1 MEKKKIALVV
11 DRDNWAFA
19 NIAGIIKKYISKYEF
34 KIIPIDY
41 LDNMIGRVYLEAEDC
56 DYIHFF
62 WRGNIISSNNYEIN
76 DYIYNY
82 GFSPDNF
89 KKKFMNKPVSTAV
102 YDHLYLD
109 DELDITKDIFG
120 LCKNYYVS
128 SKMLFDIYNRLDI
141 KFQPKCVITD
151 GVDLK
156 CFYPIN
162 IERFNNIKNRTIK
175 IGWVGN
181 SEWSADKEDFKGVNT
196 ILKPAIKEL
205 QNEGYNIEAFFADRK
220 ERMIPHDK
228 MVEYYSKIDVLV
240 CSSKIEG
247 TPNPVLEAMACGV
260 PIISTYVGIV
270 PQALGL
276 KQKKYILKARNK
288 ESMKKLI
295 VQFIDNID
303 SIKELSDENLKQIKS
318 WDWQKVVKKF
328 EKFFDEVFNE
338 YYKK

>member
-11 DRDNWAFA
+11 DKDNWAFA
-19 NIAGIIKKYISKYEF
+19 NIARTIKKYITKYDF

-62 WRGNIISSNNYEIN
+62 WRGDIISSNNWEMN

-82 GFSPDNF
+82 GFSTSDF
-89 KKKFMNKPVSTAV
+89 KRKFMNKPISTAV

-109 DELDITKDIFG
+109 DELEITKEIFS

-128 SKMLFDIYNRLDI
+128 SKILFDIYSKLDI
-141 KFQPKCVITD
+141 KYKPKSIITD
-151 GVDLK
+151 GVDLSV
-156 CFYPIN
+156 FYPIN
-162 IERFNNIKNRTIK
+162 LDRFNNIKSRTIK

-181 SEWSADKEDFKGVNT
+181 SEWAADKEDFKGVNT

-205 QNEGYNIEAFFADRK
+205 QNEGYNIEPYFADRK
-220 ERMIPHDK
+220 EKMIPHDK

-260 PIISTYVGIV
+260 PVISTYVGIV
-270 PQALGL
+270 PQALGA
-276 KQKKYILKARNK
+276 KQKGYILKTRDKDTMK
-288 ESMKKLI
+288 ELI
-295 VQFIDNID
+295 SKFVNNID
-303 SIKELSDENLKQIKS
+303 SIKDLSDENLKQIKG
-318 WDWQKVVKKF
+318 WDWSKVVKKF
-328 EKFFDEVFNE
+328 EKFFDEVFKE
-338 YYKK
+338 YRKK